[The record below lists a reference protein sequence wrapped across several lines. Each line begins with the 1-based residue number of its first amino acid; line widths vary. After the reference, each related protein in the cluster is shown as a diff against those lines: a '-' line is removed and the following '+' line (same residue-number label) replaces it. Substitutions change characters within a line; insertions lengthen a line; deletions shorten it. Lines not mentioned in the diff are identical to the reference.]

1 MKRAALYMRVSTFDQ
16 HHETQLYDLRQM
28 AEQRGYQIVEAYTDT
43 ISGAKARR
51 PGLDAMMRDAR
62 RGQFDIVLVWA
73 SDRIARSVKHFLE
86 VLDELNRL
94 NIEFI
99 SFREQIDT
107 GGPLGRAVVVIIGAI
122 AELER
127 SLIVERVRAGMRRA
141 KLEGRHIG
149 RKALVLD
156 RAAILRDRQ
165 RGDSLGQLAKTYQV
179 SRTTIHRVLAG
190 QEPAVP
196 KGLLKPAA

>member
-1 MKRAALYMRVSTFDQ
+1 VKRAALYMRVSTVDQ
-16 HHETQLYDLRQM
+16 HPETQLLDLRQM
-28 AEQRGYQIVEAYTDT
+28 ASQRGYEIVEQYEDR

-51 PGLDAMMRDAR
+51 PGLDGLLRDGR
-62 RGQFDIVLVWA
+62 RGRFDVVLVWA
-73 SDRIARSVKHFLE
+73 SDRIARSTKHFLE

-107 GGPLGRAVVVIIGAI
+107 AGPLGRAVVVIIGAI

-149 RKALVLD
+149 RKPLD
-156 RAAILRDRQ
+156 LDHAAICGDRCRGQSLRQ
-165 RGDSLGQLAKTYQV
+165 IARGHRISTATVQ
-179 SRTTIHRVLAG
+179 RVLHEHAPTL
-190 QEPAVP
+190 EKSV
-196 KGLLKPAA
+196 